1 MTRVVVPVVSWSLH
15 TAEGPT
21 VGEQT
26 AATVEDAPETVASL
40 RAERDSAVREAELW
54 RRRFD
59 YVRRALIAAGDDS
72 F

>member
-1 MTRVVVPVVSWSLH
+1 M
-15 TAEGPT
+15 
-21 VGEQT
+21 GEQT